1 MQPNA
6 PVGAPQK
13 EFTNEA
19 LEKKFSY
26 AFTRRECIILVNV
39 LRGQQFQLGDMR
51 NKILLN
57 ILDEIEL
64 TAIQSITN
72 DDYIQPT
79 VPQAVEA
86 TPVTPQA
93 DSQVTV

>member
-1 MQPNA
+1 
-6 PVGAPQK
+6 
-13 EFTNEA
+13 
-19 LEKKFSY
+19 
-26 AFTRRECIILVNV
+26 
-39 LRGQQFQLGDMR
+39 MR